1 MDTSKVLDSAVGAES
16 SSSKV
21 NSSEHHEFAENSSVD
36 GVVED
41 LPSKVEVSGVI
52 QSGASLGLSE
62 SSSNKRLRGISNSI
76 AINTDISEGEDI
88 SDTSLIEAKKPKMGE
103 VCLVLSE
110 ASTTLNVLDE
120 RPQGNLDTD
129 EHEPSNEPGS
139 IDPDVP
145 KEV

>member
-1 MDTSKVLDSAVGAES
+1 MQD

-21 NSSEHHEFAENSSVD
+21 NVPDVH
-36 GVVED
+36 
-41 LPSKVEVSGVI
+41 
-52 QSGASLGLSE
+52 QSGASSGLSE
-62 SSSNKRLRGISNSI
+62 SSSNKRLRGVSNSI
-76 AINTDISEGEDI
+76 AVNTDISDTCEGEDI
-88 SDTSLIEAKKPKMGE
+88 SDTCLVEAKKPKMGE